1 MVPMVILL
9 IVIVLFIC
17 YLLFL
22 CVACDWIDAQE
33 LRSELDIDS
42 EEVRMYIDGKWYS
55 ESEIIAMVHEMQDK
69 IKELEKSNEF
79 YLEHIRNHKDDR
91 EVYD

>member
-1 MVPMVILL
+1 MVILL

-22 CVACDWIDAQE
+22 CIACNWIDAQE

-42 EEVRMYIDGKWYS
+42 EEIRMYIDGKWYS
-55 ESEIIAMVHEMQDK
+55 ESEVIAMVHEMQDK
-69 IKELEKSNEF
+69 IRELEKSNEF

>member
-1 MVPMVILL
+1 MVIIL
-9 IVIVLFIC
+9 IFLFIL

-22 CVACDWIDAQE
+22 CIAYNWIEAQE
-33 LRSELDIDS
+33 LRKELDIDS
-42 EEVRMYIDGKWYS
+42 EECNVYIDGKWYS
-55 ESEIIAMVHEMQDK
+55 ESEVIAMVHEMQDK

-79 YLEHIRNHKDDR
+79 YLEHIRRHKVDDK